1 MSKNYGIDLSCPTWA
16 IIHSLHFRGCEGTT
30 QVIGN
35 TVADLILSF
44 LISPLL
50 PWSEWIG
57 LRVREARRILM
68 EIPI

>member
-30 QVIGN
+30 QVNGN
-35 TVADLILSF
+35 TVADLILCF

-50 PWSEWIG
+50 PWSECTG
-57 LRVREARRILM
+57 LRESERPGES
-68 EIPI
+68 